1 MGSIADI
8 TEVLAADLRA
18 AISEHRIDF
27 VEKIIPEN
35 PASEYLAV
43 NNLLYGTALLCHDNG
58 KIHDDRKK
66 RLVFC
71 NFEAAEIFGLT
82 IEEMLGMLSEEL
94 APDVGSIR
102 IDRDL
107 YLEQSLQEPVKLHN
121 LIRWQWQPDK
131 SKREILIDAVVFPY
145 SHDGDVS
152 NAASISLKGYS
163 QP

>member
-1 MGSIADI
+1 MGSISDI
-8 TEVLAADLRA
+8 TEELAADLRA
-18 AISEHRIDF
+18 AILEHRIDF
-27 VEKIIPEN
+27 MEKIIPKN

-43 NNLLYGTALLCHDNG
+43 NTLLYGTALLCHDNG

-66 RLVFC
+66 RIIFC

-82 IEEMLGMLSEEL
+82 IEEMLGMPSEEL

-102 IDRDL
+102 IDRDS
-107 YLEQSLQEPVKLHN
+107 YLEKSLKEPIKLQD
-121 LIRWQWQPDK
+121 LRRWQWQPDK
-131 SKREILIDAVVFPY
+131 SKLEILIDAEVFPY
-145 SHDGDVS
+145 NHNGNVS